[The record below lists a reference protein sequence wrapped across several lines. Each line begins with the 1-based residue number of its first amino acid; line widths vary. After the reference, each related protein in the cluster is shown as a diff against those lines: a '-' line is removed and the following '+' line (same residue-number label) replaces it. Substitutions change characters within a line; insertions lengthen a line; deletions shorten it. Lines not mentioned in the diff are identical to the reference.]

1 MILWNRIL
9 VGIDAGDHTMEA
21 VRYLAAVLGG
31 SNNVKIHLLSVYQ
44 PPTGYTPDQESR
56 RRLMAQK
63 RHAKLRAAL
72 SRAREI
78 LLEARFPLDNMSMDL
93 MEAGGRTVGEAI
105 IDCQKTGG
113 FGTIV
118 VGRRGLTKQQEFLF
132 GSVSSFL
139 TRAARGFCVW
149 VVSS

>member
-9 VGIDAGDHTMEA
+9 VGIDAGDHSMEA

-44 PPTGYTPDQESR
+44 PPVCEDPAQESKVSQSVKR
-56 RRLMAQK
+56 RY
-63 RHAKLRAAL
+63 AKLRSAL

-78 LLEARFPLDNMSMDL
+78 LLEARFPLDNLSMD
-93 MEAGGRTVGEAI
+93 MIEAGGRTVGESLL
-105 IDCQKTGG
+105 DSRKLGG

-132 GSVSSFL
+132 GSVSSTL
-139 TRAARGFCVW
+139 ARAARGFCVW

>member
-9 VGIDAGDHTMEA
+9 VGIDAGDHSMEA

-31 SNNVKIHLLSVYQ
+31 SSNVKIHLLSVYQ
-44 PPTGYTPDQESR
+44 PPPVDDLTPKPMLS
-56 RRLMAQK
+56 LSIQK
-63 RHAKLRAAL
+63 RHAKLRGAL

-78 LLEARFPLDNMSMDL
+78 LLEARFPLDNLSMDL
-93 MEAGGRTVGEAI
+93 MEAGGRTVGEALL
-105 IDCQKTGG
+105 DARKLGG

-118 VGRRGLTKQQEFLF
+118 VGRRELTKQQEFLF
-132 GSVSSFL
+132 GSVSSRL
-139 TRAARGFCVW
+139 ARAARGFCVW